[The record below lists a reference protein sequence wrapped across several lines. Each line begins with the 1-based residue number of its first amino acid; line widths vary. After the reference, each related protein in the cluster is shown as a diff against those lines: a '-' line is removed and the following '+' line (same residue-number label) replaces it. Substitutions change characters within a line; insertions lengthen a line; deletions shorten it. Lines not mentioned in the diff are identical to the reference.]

1 MAFRLSHLSLV
12 LSLVALALAGV
23 AIYRNTYEA
32 MMNNGGL
39 LQTVSPDIG
48 LLESAA
54 SRLTLNNKN
63 NIGAERKSAK
73 LNQQLTQESCVFSAV
88 NGVVDSAIDAETRMG
103 ASLIRLHFHD
113 CFVDGCDGG
122 ILLDDI
128 PGSFQGEQT
137 SPPNDNSARG
147 FEVIAQA
154 KQSVVDTCPNISVS
168 CADILAIAAR
178 DSVAKLGGQTYTVAL
193 GRSDART
200 ANFTGALLQLPGP
213 SDNLTE
219 QIRKFSDKNFTIREM
234 VALAGAHTVGFARC
248 VTVCNSNNVNP
259 AAQLQ
264 CNCSATQTD
273 SNLQQLDATPAVFD
287 KVYYDA
293 LNSNQGIMFSD
304 QVLTGNTTT
313 AAIVTT
319 YSNDV
324 NVFLGDFA
332 AAMIKMGNLPPS
344 AGAQLEIRDVCSRVN
359 PSSVA
364 SM

>member
-1 MAFRLSHLSLV
+1 MAFRVSHLSLA
-12 LSLVALALAGV
+12 LSLVALAFAGV

-32 MMNNGGL
+32 MNMGL
-39 LQTVSPDIG
+39 QKLSPVFD
-48 LLESAA
+48 LSESAV
-54 SRLTLNNKN
+54 SILTLNNN
-63 NIGAERKSAK
+63 VDQQNSHK
-73 LNQQLTQESCVFSAV
+73 LSQQSPESCVFSAV
-88 NGVVDSAIDAETRMG
+88 RGVVDSAIDTERRMG

-122 ILLDDI
+122 VLLDDI
-128 PGSFQGEQT
+128 AGSFQGEQT
-137 SPPNDNSARG
+137 SPPNNNSARG

-154 KQSVVDTCPNISVS
+154 KQSVKDTCPNISVS

-178 DSVAKLGGQTYTVAL
+178 DSVVKLGGQTYNIGL
-193 GRSDART
+193 GRRDART
-200 ANFTGALLQLPGP
+200 ANFTGALTQLPAP
-213 SDNLTE
+213 FDNLTV
-219 QIRKFSDKNFTIREM
+219 QITKFSDKNFTVREM

-259 AAQLQ
+259 AARLS
-264 CNCSATQTD
+264 CNCSVTQNNT
-273 SNLQQLDATPAVFD
+273 NLEQLDTTPTVFD
-287 KVYYDA
+287 KVYYED
-293 LNSNQGIMFSD
+293 LNRNQGILFSD

-319 YSNDV
+319 YSNDS
-324 NVFLGDFA
+324 NVFFGDFA

-344 AGAQLEIRDVCSRVN
+344 QGVQLEIRDVCSRVN

>member
-1 MAFRLSHLSLV
+1 MAFRLSHLSLA
-12 LSLVALALAGV
+12 LSLMALALAGV

-32 MMNNGGL
+32 MNKGL
-39 LQTVSPDIG
+39 QNLSPDFG

-54 SRLTLNNKN
+54 SILTLNKN
-63 NIGAERKSAK
+63 AERNSDK
-73 LNQQLTQESCVFSAV
+73 LSQQLTQEACVFSAV
-88 NGVVDSAIDAETRMG
+88 RGVVDNAIDAERRMG

-122 ILLDDI
+122 ILLNDTA
-128 PGSFQGEQT
+128 SFQGEQT
-137 SPPNDNSARG
+137 SPPNINSARG
-147 FEVIAQA
+147 YEVIAQA
-154 KQSVVDTCPNISVS
+154 KQTVKDTCANTSVS

-178 DSVAKLGGQTYTVAL
+178 DSVAKLGGQTYNVAL

-200 ANFTGALLQLPGP
+200 ANFTGASTQLPAP
-213 SDNLTE
+213 FDNLTV
-219 QIRKFSDKNFTIREM
+219 QIQKFSDKNFTIREM

-248 VTVCNSNNVNP
+248 STVCVSTNVNP

-264 CNCSATQTD
+264 CNCSATLTD
-273 SNLQQLDATPAVFD
+273 SNLQQLDTTPAVFD
-287 KVYYDA
+287 KVYYED
-293 LNSNQGIMFSD
+293 LNRNQGILFSD

-319 YSNDV
+319 YSNDS
-324 NVFLGDFA
+324 NIFFGDFA

>member
-1 MAFRLSHLSLV
+1 MAFRLSHLSLA
-12 LSLVALALAGV
+12 LSLMALALAGV

-32 MMNNGGL
+32 MNKGL
-39 LQTVSPDIG
+39 QNLSPDFG

-54 SRLTLNNKN
+54 SILTLNKN
-63 NIGAERKSAK
+63 AERKSDK
-73 LNQQLTQESCVFSAV
+73 LSQQLTPDACVFSAIR
-88 NGVVDSAIDAETRMG
+88 GVVDSAIDAERRMG

-128 PGSFQGEQT
+128 LGSFQGEQT
-137 SPPNDNSARG
+137 SPPNNNSARG
-147 FEVIAQA
+147 YEVIAQA
-154 KQSVVDTCPNISVS
+154 KQRVKDTCPNTSVS

-178 DSVAKLGGQTYTVAL
+178 DSVAKLGGQTYNVAL

-200 ANFTGALLQLPGP
+200 ANFTGALTQLPAP
-213 SDNLTE
+213 FDNLAV
-219 QIRKFSDKNFTIREM
+219 QIQKFSDKNFTIREM

-248 VTVCNSNNVNP
+248 STVCDSANVNP

-264 CNCSATQTD
+264 CNCSATLTD
-273 SNLQQLDATPAVFD
+273 SNLQQLDITPAVFD
-287 KVYYDA
+287 KVYYED
-293 LNSNQGIMFSD
+293 LNRNQGIMFSD

-319 YSNDV
+319 YSNDG
-324 NVFLGDFA
+324 NVFFGDFA

-344 AGAQLEIRDVCSRVN
+344 AGVQLEIRDVCSRVN

>member
-1 MAFRLSHLSLV
+1 MGFRLSHLSLAV
-12 LSLVALALAGV
+12 SLVALALAGV

-32 MMNNGGL
+32 MIMNNGSL
-39 LQTVSPDIG
+39 LKNIPPNIHS
-48 LLESAA
+48 LESDEV
-54 SRLTLNNKN
+54 SILTLNDKKKN
-63 NIGAERKSAK
+63 SDKYLS
-73 LNQQLTQESCVFSAV
+73 QQLTQESCVFSAV
-88 NGVVDSAIDAETRMG
+88 KGVVDSAIDNETRMG

-128 PGSFQGEQT
+128 NGTFTGEQN
-137 SPPNDNSARG
+137 SPPNNNSVRG

-154 KQSVVDTCPNISVS
+154 KQSVVDSCPNISVS

-178 DSVAKLGGQTYTVAL
+178 DSLAKLGGQTYTVAL
-193 GRSDART
+193 GRSDATT
-200 ANFTGALLQLPGP
+200 ANFSGAINQLPAP
-213 SDNLTE
+213 SDNLTV
-219 QIRKFSDKNFTIREM
+219 QIQKFSDKNFTVREM

-248 VTVCNSNNVNP
+248 STVCTSGNVNP

-264 CNCSATQTD
+264 CNCSATLTD
-273 SNLQQLDATPAVFD
+273 SNLQQLDTTPAVFD
-287 KVYYDA
+287 KVYYDN
-293 LNSNQGIMFSD
+293 LNNNQGIMFSD

-313 AAIVTT
+313 AGFVTT
-319 YSNDV
+319 YSNNV
-324 NVFLGDFA
+324 TVFLEDFA

-359 PSSVA
+359 PTSVA

>member
-1 MAFRLSHLSLV
+1 MAFRLSHLSLA
-12 LSLVALALAGV
+12 LSLLALALAGV

-32 MMNNGGL
+32 MNKGV
-39 LQTVSPDIG
+39 LQNLSPDFG

-54 SRLTLNNKN
+54 SILTLNNN
-63 NIGAERKSAK
+63 AERKSDK
-73 LNQQLTQESCVFSAV
+73 LSQQSPEACVFSAV
-88 NGVVDSAIDAETRMG
+88 QGVVNSAIDAETRMG

-128 PGSFQGEQT
+128 PGSFTGEQN
-137 SPPNDNSARG
+137 SPPNNNSARG
-147 FEVIAQA
+147 YEVIAQA
-154 KQSVVDTCPNISVS
+154 KQRVKDTCPNTSVS

-178 DSVAKLGGQTYTVAL
+178 DSVAKLGGQTYNVTL
-193 GRSDART
+193 GRRDART
-200 ANFTGALLQLPGP
+200 ANFNGSTIQLPAP
-213 SDNLTE
+213 FDNLTV
-219 QIRKFSDKNFTIREM
+219 QIQKFDDKNFTVREM

-248 VTVCNSNNVNP
+248 ATVCVSANVNP

-264 CNCSATQTD
+264 CNCSATLTD
-273 SNLQQLDATPAVFD
+273 SNLQQLDTTPAVFD
-287 KVYYDA
+287 KVYYDD
-293 LNSNQGIMFSD
+293 LNRNQGIMFSD
-304 QVLTGNTTT
+304 QVLTGNSTT

-332 AAMIKMGNLPPS
+332 AAMIKMGNLPPL